1 MKKNKKNYVYIV
13 LEYDILGQAVSYVVF
28 SNKYKADKYHTRMC
42 FENEY
47 SSYFVHKVE
56 VL

>member
-1 MKKNKKNYVYIV
+1 MKNKKRYVYLV
-13 LEYDILGQAVSYVVF
+13 LEYDLFGRFVSF
-28 SNKYKADKYHTRMC
+28 QIFASKFKADKHHTKMC

-47 SSYFVHKVE
+47 SSYFVRKVE